1 MNEQK
6 EEKIVLPKDLSTELA
21 KERTSAAYDRTL
33 MAWVRT
39 ALSFIGFGIGIF
51 EFTEKTGGDT
61 IFKSSKLVGL
71 SLVILGIV
79 AIYMAIHENKVN
91 HLRLLHP
98 EITYEGRKTLSTKVG
113 YALIVIG
120 IMAIIHIFL
129 KIFQIG

>member
-61 IFKSSKLVGL
+61 IFRSSKLVGL

>member
-51 EFTEKTGGDT
+51 EFTEKNGGDT
-61 IFKSSKLVGL
+61 IFRSSKLVGL